1 VKVSYISAEMSDDF
15 ERAVRL
21 GAGAGLSAVSLRSKV
36 FDKSIEDLTADEVQ
50 RARDALVDHDM
61 RPGMILSPVGKC
73 DIEDDAA
80 ISVQGDILRRT
91 IAVAHGLETSTI
103 RVFPFR
109 PPDPVPY
116 GESRLRE
123 YGERIVECW
132 TPWLEMAAGAG
143 IQLCFEWVGT
153 TLALTCAQIRQVFD
167 ALGSPEHIGV
177 IWEIDVSAQAGES
190 PDVGYPH
197 IRDLIRDVHIKR
209 FGEGA
214 TRDEYAT
221 ALRLLHTDGYE
232 GPLTVEHWG
241 GEAETLEGIAEV
253 QELIDEL

>member
-1 VKVSYISAEMSDDF
+1 MEVSYISAEMSENF
-15 ERAVRL
+15 EQAIRL

-36 FDKSIEDLTADEVQ
+36 FDKSIEDLTVDEVQ
-50 RARDALVDHDM
+50 RARDTLVDHDM
-61 RPGMILSPVGKC
+61 RPGMVLSPVGKC

-80 ISVQGDILRRT
+80 ICAQGDILQRT
-91 IAVAHGLETSTI
+91 IAVARGLETSTI

-132 TPWLEMAAGAG
+132 TPWLEIAAEAG
-143 IQLCFEWVGT
+143 IDLCFEWVGT
-153 TLALTCAQIRQVFD
+153 TLALTCGQIRQVID
-167 ALGSPEHIGV
+167 ALGSPDHFGV

-214 TRDEYAT
+214 THDEYA
-221 ALRLLHTDGYE
+221 AAFRLLHTDGYE

-241 GEAETLEGIAEV
+241 TENETLEGIAEV
-253 QELIDEL
+253 QKLIDEL